1 MKRVLMMSAVATM
14 AVGLLSSGR
23 ASAQIVAGTSQPEVT
38 SETATV
44 PEPRQVEGRVID
56 VQQDGRMVTMLKL
69 DSGAAVALP
78 DTSSA
83 SAAAPKVG
91 DEVVAHVVDA
101 NGQSIATFVR
111 ILEVEA
117 P

>member
-1 MKRVLMMSAVATM
+1 MKRVLMMSAVATL
-14 AVGLLSSGR
+14 ALGLFSSGR
-23 ASAQIVAGTSQPEVT
+23 ASAQIVAGTSSPEAS
-38 SETATV
+38 SEGATV
-44 PEPRQVEGRVID
+44 PEPRQVEGKVVD
-56 VQQDGRMVTMLKL
+56 VQQSGRQVTMLKL
-69 DSGAAVALP
+69 DSGASVALP

-91 DEVVAHVVDA
+91 DDVVAHVIDA
-101 NGQSIATFVR
+101 NGQSLATFVR